1 MSSPSLPDPL
11 ALPAASIAIHLD
23 LVGGIAGDM
32 FVAAMLDAI
41 PSLAAPVLAA
51 LAQVQPA
58 GASVPALTA
67 TSQGGLRA
75 ARFGLD
81 AGSRAPRNLAIAA
94 PAADGTSYPALRG
107 IVERAPLDE
116 GTRHEALALLAA
128 LAEAEAGVH
137 GIAIEHVHFHEL
149 ADWDSLLDIVAAGA
163 IAARLRGAQ
172 WSASPPPLG
181 GGTVRTAHG
190 VLPVPAPATTRLLLG
205 VPCRDDGIR
214 GERVTPTGAAILR
227 HLVPLANFEGRH
239 AAGRLLATGLGAGT
253 QAARRRP
260 QRHPRAGVRDDGGAE
275 GDTVATIDFDIDD
288 MTGEE
293 IAFAADRLRA
303 TAGVIDVSVGTR
315 AGKKGRTLSDFRLL
329 VAPPAV
335 EDVVRACFAQT
346 STLGVRVGEV
356 RRHVLRRAEVEA
368 AIEGATVGV
377 KLAQRPDGART
388 AKAEHDEVAEATS
401 LARRRAVRARA
412 ERAALEGDE

>member
-1 MSSPSLPDPL
+1 MACCPSPRRPR
-11 ALPAASIAIHLD
+11 
-23 LVGGIAGDM
+23 
-32 FVAAMLDAI
+32 
-41 PSLAAPVLAA
+41 
-51 LAQVQPA
+51 
-58 GASVPALTA
+58 
-67 TSQGGLRA
+67 RA
-75 ARFGLD
+75 CC
-81 AGSRAPRNLAIAA
+81 
-94 PAADGTSYPALRG
+94 
-107 IVERAPLDE
+107 
-116 GTRHEALALLAA
+116 
-128 LAEAEAGVH
+128 
-137 GIAIEHVHFHEL
+137 
-149 ADWDSLLDIVAAGA
+149 
-163 IAARLRGAQ
+163 
-172 WSASPPPLG
+172 SASP
-181 GGTVRTAHG
+181 A
-190 VLPVPAPATTRLLLG
+190 ATTASAASAS
-205 VPCRDDGIR
+205 
-214 GERVTPTGAAILR
+214 TPTGAAILR
-227 HLVPLANFEGRH
+227 HLVPLANFEGQH

-253 QAARRRP
+253 RQL
-260 QRHPRAGVRDDGGAE
+260 AGVPNVTRALVFATTAGAE

-335 EDVVRACFAQT
+335 EDAVRACFAQT

-388 AKAEHDEVAEATS
+388 AKAEHDHVAEATS